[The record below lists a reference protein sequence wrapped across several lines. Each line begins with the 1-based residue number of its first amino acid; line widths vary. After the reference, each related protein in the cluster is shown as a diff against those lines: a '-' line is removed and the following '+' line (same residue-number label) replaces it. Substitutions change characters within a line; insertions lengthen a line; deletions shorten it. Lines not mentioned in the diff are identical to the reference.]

1 MNWKLSCRSF
11 LWVNIRYILRNP
23 SSIYGN
29 GYIKIDRTG
38 RKEQRKKEKTREEG
52 EEKMTKWERFD
63 EWASEDLREERQ

>member
-1 MNWKLSCRSF
+1 MQ
-11 LWVNIRYILRNP
+11 NP

-38 RKEQRKKEKTREEG
+38 RKEQRKKEKRREEG